1 MRSAARTSF
10 AVRSTVNRGIN
21 NDACRLRRHFEGKP
35 RAERRGA
42 PAETRQRAALP
53 AWPGRRGGRTPCGWS
68 LLEPRRQC
76 AAAAAAEAEGGRRWD
91 ITPDRWVQFKY
102 EQEDLDRFPSER
114 GAFRG
119 EPRLKPEGIR
129 DLAADVEMDWN
140 TILQGAISCT
150 RLGDLYTTRF
160 QDLCMDR
167 FAESPELM
175 EHFGIPALEDKEIVY
190 VPHDTSV
197 PQEGDYLELR
207 MQAYWL
213 ALHVWLVHS
222 KQHAVQEGE
231 GLFGSALCALITRR
245 LFEFQWDRIR
255 LQLYARKVPVMS
267 ITNELQDLQEF
278 VFGLC
283 VALDDIFREEGAL
296 GPGGTASALGLGEAE
311 LSDGCLGLAPRL
323 KYALWSNVYSGLT
336 PHSAVPLYE
345 LTVYLLRQRMLM
357 EALPRGTFF
366 MGHFKWADFPM
377 RDQPV
382 AE

>member
-1 MRSAARTSF
+1 MRPTIY
-10 AVRSTVNRGIN
+10 RGFSN
-21 NDACRLRRHFEGKP
+21 GACALRRHVDAPQACGRP
-35 RAERRGA
+35 RGGRRGA
-42 PAETRQRAALP
+42 SLEARQRAALL
-53 AWPGRRGGRTPCGWS
+53 AWPEHRGERRLRGQS

-76 AAAAAAEAEGGRRWD
+76 ASAAAEAEGKRKWD
-91 ITPDRWVQFKY
+91 ITPDRWVQVKY
-102 EQEDLDRFPSER
+102 EQESLDRFPGER
-114 GAFRG
+114 EAFRR
-119 EPRLKPEGIR
+119 EPRLRPEGIR
-129 DLAADVEMDWN
+129 DLAADVEMDWS
-140 TILQGAISCT
+140 TTLQGAVSCT
-150 RLGDLYTTRF
+150 RLGDLYTQRF

-167 FAESPELM
+167 FSESPELM
-175 EHFGIPALEDKEIVY
+175 EYFGIPAPEDKEITY

-197 PQEGDYLELR
+197 PSEGDYLELR

-231 GLFGSALCALITRR
+231 GLFGSALCAVITRR
-245 LFEFQWDRIR
+245 LFEFQWDLVR
-255 LQLYARKVPVMS
+255 LQLYSRKVPAMS

-283 VALDDIFREEGAL
+283 VALDEIFLEEGAL
-296 GPGGTASALGLGEAE
+296 GPGGTAGALGLGESA
-311 LSDGCLGLAPRL
+311 LPDGCLGLAPRV
-323 KYALWSNVYSGLT
+323 KYALWSNLYSGLK

-366 MGHFKWADFPM
+366 MGHFKWADFPLLE
-377 RDQPV
+377 QPV